1 MILDSSDLN
10 LVNKVSF
17 GAMTKKAK
25 GQEEIQERVAL
36 LLRAQLRR
44 SVTSMVQN

>member
-17 GAMTKKAK
+17 GAIIKKAK
-25 GQEEIQERVAL
+25 GQEEIRERVAL
-36 LLRAQLRR
+36 LLRAQLR
-44 SVTSMVQN
+44 

>member
-25 GQEEIQERVAL
+25 GQGEILERVAL
-36 LLRAQLRR
+36 LLRAQPQLL
-44 SVTSMVQN
+44 VTFMVQN